1 MEELIDLIA
10 SDGSATDVS
19 DRIKQLLYAKAADRV
34 DNARPE
40 VAAVMF
46 GEDDSTGDNE

>member
-34 DNARPE
+34 DNTRPE

>member
-1 MEELIDLIA
+1 MDELIDLIA